1 MRSLFRLNK
10 YFYKYRGRL
19 VAGVFFVA
27 ISNLFGIIPA
37 RLIREAMDDSAAS
50 IEIYRSTADAIRQS
64 ELMGEISGQL
74 LWFAVMVIGLA
85 LLKGLFMFFMR
96 QTIIVISR
104 HIEYDM
110 KNEIFQHYQTLDQP
124 FYSVNNTGDLMNRI
138 SEDVSR
144 VRMYVGP
151 ALMYTV
157 NLVVMFILVIGAML
171 KVNAELTFYTLLPL
185 PVLALIIYYVEDI
198 INRKSEKV
206 QGRLS
211 SLSTFVQEAFSGI
224 RVLKAF
230 SREGY
235 SRGVFSEESDR
246 YRAESLDLA
255 RVNALFLPALVML
268 IGLSTILTIFVGG
281 LKVISGEITLG
292 NIAEFVIYVNML
304 LWPVAAL
311 GWVVSLVQRA
321 AASQKRINEFLDTA
335 PQIQPGSYRPE
346 RIQGRVEFRDVSFTY
361 KNSGIRALD
370 KVSFTIEPGSSLAV
384 TGATGSGK
392 STIAQL
398 LMRFVDPDSGRI
410 LIDGHDL
417 RDYDLDTYRSH
428 TGFVPQEVFLFSDTI
443 SGNIAF
449 GIQNSAG
456 NHQEE
461 NIRQA
466 AANAAI
472 LDNILEFPEGF
483 QTRVGERGI
492 TLSGGQKQR
501 ISIAR
506 AIIRRPEILIFD
518 DCLSAVDTITEE
530 KILNNLAE
538 IMKGKTTLIVSHR
551 ISTVK
556 NADLILVLAEG
567 RVAESGTHDD
577 LLEADGLYRQMYES
591 QIVETA

>member
-50 IEIYRSTADAIRQS
+50 IEIYRSTTDTIRQS
-64 ELMGEISGQL
+64 ELMGEISSQL
-74 LWFAVMVIGLA
+74 LWFAFMVIGLA

-157 NLVVMFILVIGAML
+157 NLVVMFILVIWAML
-171 KVNAELTFYTLLPL
+171 RVNAELTFYTLLPL

-206 QGRLS
+206 QARLS

-224 RVLKAF
+224 RVLKSF
-230 SREGY
+230 SREDY
-235 SRGVFSEESDR
+235 SKGVFAEESDR
-246 YRAESLDLA
+246 YRAESLDLS

-321 AASQKRINEFLDTA
+321 AASQKRINEFLDTV
-335 PQIQPGSYRPE
+335 PQVQPGSYCPN
-346 RIQGRVEFRDVSFTY
+346 RINGHVEFREVTFTY
-361 KNSGIRALD
+361 KNSGIKALD
-370 KVSFTIEPGSSLAV
+370 SVSFTIEPGSSLAV

-398 LMRFVDPDSGRI
+398 LMRFIDPDSGQI
-410 LIDGHDL
+410 LVDGRDL
-417 RDYDLDTYRSH
+417 KSYDLDAYRSH

-443 SGNIAF
+443 AGNIAF
-449 GIQNSAG
+449 GLQNG
-456 NHQEE
+456 TGRHPDEV
-461 NIRQA
+461 IRQA
-466 AANAAI
+466 ADEAVI
-472 LDNILEFPEGF
+472 LDNILAFPEGF

-538 IMKGKTTLIVSHR
+538 IMKNKTTLIVSHR
-551 ISTVK
+551 ISTVI
-556 NADLILVLAEG
+556 NADRILVLAEG
-567 RVAESGTHDD
+567 RVAESGTHEQ
-577 LLEADGLYRQMYES
+577 LLRAGGLYRQMYES
-591 QIVETA
+591 QIVEMS

>member
-37 RLIREAMDDSAAS
+37 RLIREAMDDSAS
-50 IEIYRSTADAIRQS
+50 KIDIYRSTTDTLRQS
-64 ELMGEISGQL
+64 ALMEEISHQL
-74 LWFAVMVIGLA
+74 LWFAFMVIGLA

-110 KNEIFQHYQTLDQP
+110 KNEIFHHYQTLDQP

-138 SEDVSR
+138 SEDVGR

-157 NLVVMFILVIGAML
+157 NLVVMFILVIWAML
-171 KVNAELTFYTLLPL
+171 GVNAELTFYTLLPL

-206 QGRLS
+206 QSRLS
-211 SLSTFVQEAFSGI
+211 SLSIFVQEAFSGI

-235 SRGVFSEESDR
+235 SRGVFAEESDR

-321 AASQKRINEFLDTA
+321 AASQKRINEFLDTI
-335 PQIQPGSYRPE
+335 PQIQPGNYRPE
-346 RIQGRVEFRDVSFTY
+346 QVIGRVEFRDVSFTY
-361 KNSGIRALD
+361 NNSGIRALD
-370 KVSFTIEPGSSLAV
+370 KVSFTIEPGTSLAV

-410 LIDGHDL
+410 LVDGHDL
-417 RDYDLDTYRSH
+417 KDYDLDTYRSH

-443 SGNIAF
+443 AGNIAF
-449 GIQNSAG
+449 GIQNDAG
-456 NHQEE
+456 KDQEE
-461 NIRQA
+461 AIRQA
-466 AANAAI
+466 AADAVI

-506 AIIRRPEILIFD
+506 AIIRRPEILLFD

-530 KILNNLAE
+530 KILSNLSG
-538 IMKGKTTLIVSHR
+538 IMRGKTTLIVSHR

-556 NADLILVLAEG
+556 NADLILVLSEG
-567 RVAESGTHDD
+567 RVAESGTHEQ
-577 LLEADGLYRQMYES
+577 LLQAGGLYRQMYES
-591 QIVETA
+591 QMVEVV

>member
-1 MRSLFRLNK
+1 M
-10 YFYKYRGRL
+10 
-19 VAGVFFVA
+19 AGVFFVA

-37 RLIREAMDDSAAS
+37 RLIREAMDDSAS
-50 IEIYRSTADAIRQS
+50 KIDIYRSTTDTLRQTA
-64 ELMGEISGQL
+64 LMEEISHQL
-74 LWFAVMVIGLA
+74 LWFAFMVIGLA

-110 KNEIFQHYQTLDQP
+110 KNEIFHHYQTLDQP

-138 SEDVSR
+138 SEDVGR

-157 NLVVMFILVIGAML
+157 NLVVMFILVIWAML
-171 KVNAELTFYTLLPL
+171 GVNAELTFYTLLPL

-206 QGRLS
+206 QSRLS

-235 SRGVFSEESDR
+235 SRGVFAEESDR

-321 AASQKRINEFLDTA
+321 AASQKRINEFLDTI
-335 PQIQPGSYRPE
+335 PQIQPGNYRPE
-346 RIQGRVEFRDVSFTY
+346 QVIGRVEFRDVSFTY
-361 KNSGIRALD
+361 NNSGIRALD
-370 KVSFTIEPGSSLAV
+370 KVSFTIEPGTSLAV

-410 LIDGHDL
+410 LVDGHDL
-417 RDYDLDTYRSH
+417 KDYDLDTYRSH

-443 SGNIAF
+443 AGNIAF
-449 GIQNSAG
+449 GIQNDAG
-456 NHQEE
+456 KDQEE
-461 NIRQA
+461 AIRQA
-466 AANAAI
+466 AADAVI

-483 QTRVGERGI
+483 QTSRREGYY
-492 TLSGGQKQR
+492 
-501 ISIAR
+501 
-506 AIIRRPEILIFD
+506 IIRGTETENFD
-518 DCLSAVDTITEE
+518 CQ
-530 KILNNLAE
+530 
-538 IMKGKTTLIVSHR
+538 GH
-551 ISTVK
+551 
-556 NADLILVLAEG
+556 
-567 RVAESGTHDD
+567 HP
-577 LLEADGLYRQMYES
+577 
-591 QIVETA
+591 TA